1 MSITVI
7 VTDAGRAALVNAENT
22 GTDPVTIAEFGV
34 SATAVTPLPTAT
46 ALTGEIK
53 RISTLSGDVVADD
66 TIHLIVRDQSADAF
80 TLRSFA
86 FYLADGTLFAI
97 YGQAGAIL
105 EKTAQSLMLLALD
118 VKFGD
123 IDAALLTFGDAN
135 FLNPPAT
142 ETVQGVA
149 ELATQAESDAGT
161 DDQRIVTPKK
171 MNTSVLAWVAS
182 WFSDVWRAS
191 NDGSGSGLDAD
202 LLDGQQGSWYSNI
215 IARLGFTPA
224 DKAGDAFTGTISTPR
239 VEAGDALHNISIS
252 GGNPRHQFD
261 PGDYFAFD
269 RISNVGQWTIAAV
282 VQASVD
288 SGGFLNARVGL
299 KAAGNVAWHAGNDGS
314 GSGLDADL
322 LDGQQG
328 SYYLPAAS
336 YTAADVKTKLLT
348 VDGSGS
354 GLDADLL
361 DGQDGSYYTNIPAR
375 LGYTPL
381 NSAGGTVTGNL
392 AVTGAFYPG
401 NDGQFALYKSGANP
415 LINFDA
421 NDYFLYNRAGNQLDF
436 YIGGAV
442 AAQFRSNKDFYAG
455 AALIAQGA
463 VFAGNGT
470 AYLQS
475 DGNVVGPVFPSGI
488 HAYIGQRA
496 AEFGSNAN
504 GYWKKQYCPNTGHTV
519 IEQWGRITALANG
532 ATTITF
538 PIPFTDGG
546 SIVCLANGVGNLVNT
561 AQDNT
566 PTVFSIPN
574 LQQAQVWSA
583 ENVDILT
590 FWRAIGI

>member
-53 RISTLSGDVVADD
+53 RIATLSGDVVADD

-149 ELATQAESDAGT
+149 ELATQGESDAGT

-171 MNTSVLAWVAS
+171 MKTSVLAWVAS

-191 NDGSGSGLDAD
+191 NDGSGSGMDAD
-202 LLDGQQGSWYSNI
+202 LLDGQQGAWYADI
-215 IARLGFTPA
+215 LARLGFTPA
-224 DKAGDAFTGTISTPR
+224 NKAGDTFTGPITAPDLR
-239 VEAGDALHNISIS
+239 AGDINHSLRMVA
-252 GGNPRHQFD
+252 GNPTHFND
-261 PGDYFAFD
+261 TGDYAAYERATDTF
-269 RISNVGQWTIAAV
+269 QWAIGGVLKATLGPLGYFTV
-282 VQASVD
+282 FG
-288 SGGFLNARVGL
+288 GGFKVD
-299 KAAGNVAWHAGNDGS
+299 GNTVWHAGNDGS
-314 GSGLDADL
+314 GSGLDAGL
-322 LDGQQG
+322 LGGQ
-328 SYYLPAAS
+328 LP
-336 YTAADVKTKLLT
+336 
-348 VDGSGS
+348 
-354 GLDADLL
+354 
-361 DGQDGSYYTNIPAR
+361 SYYTNITAR

-392 AVTGAFYPG
+392 AVTGIFYPG
-401 NDGQFALYKSGANP
+401 NDGQFAFYKSGIDP
-415 LINFDA
+415 VINFDTG
-421 NDYFLYNRAGNQLDF
+421 DYFAYDRTNNYLNW
-436 YIGGAV
+436 YIGGQV
-442 AAQFRSNKDFYAG
+442 AAQFRPNKDFYAG
-455 AALIAQGA
+455 AGVIAVGYLY
-463 VFAGNGT
+463 AGNGT
-470 AYLQS
+470 ACLQN
-475 DGNVVGPVFPSGI
+475 DGNIVGPIFPAGI

-496 AEFGSNAN
+496 PEFGSNAN
-504 GYWKKQYCPNTGHTV
+504 GYWKRQYCPNTGHTV

-538 PIPFTDGG
+538 PIPFTDGS
-546 SIVCLANGVGNLVNT
+546 SIVCIANGVGNLVNT

-566 PTVFSIPN
+566 PTVFNIPN

-590 FWRAIGI
+590 FWRAIGV